1 MVMRNRTTLLPLMLA
16 VAVWAAACGSSEPET
31 VTGEAPA
38 EEPSQPVDQAP
49 VEDDQADGSAAD
61 GSAADG
67 GEVSDSGEGA
77 ASGSDESDDSASSS
91 GEDSG
96 ASSSSSSDD
105 AEASS
110 AAVGDED
117 SGASSDD
124 ADSSSGYSGED
135 SGAGSASGADDVE
148 ASSAAVGDEDSGMSS
163 SSSSDDAAAS
173 SGSSGEDS
181 GAGGSSGSDDADGA
195 SGAGSPD
202 DTVSV
207 SSDQIVGDG
216 ADITDPGPSTSGGP
230 APPQERRQPAHI
242 TGVVMQVLE
251 SWPAQVIVQV
261 SGELPDPCHEL
272 WWEVAVD
279 GNTYDVEV
287 WSVSP
292 PPDSDL
298 VCAMMIQPFVENVPL
313 GGGFVAEDYTVI
325 VNGEVHELNF

>member
-1 MVMRNRTTLLPLMLA
+1 MLA

-38 EEPSQPVDQAP
+38 EEPSQPADQAP

-61 GSAADG
+61 G
-67 GEVSDSGEGA
+67 GEASDSGDSA
-77 ASGSDESDDSASSS
+77 ASGSDESDESGSSS

-105 AEASS
+105 AEDSSGAFGEEDSGAGSDDAGGSSGSSGEDSGASS
-110 AAVGDED
+110 PSGSDDVEASSGAVGDED
-117 SGASSDD
+117 SGASS
-124 ADSSSGYSGED
+124 A
-135 SGAGSASGADDVE
+135 
-148 ASSAAVGDEDSGMSS
+148 
-163 SSSSDDAAAS
+163 SSSDDVEAS

-181 GAGGSSGSDDADGA
+181 GAGSSSSSDDADSS
-195 SGAGSPD
+195 SGAGSDGDAPGSPD

-230 APPQERRQPAHI
+230 APPQERRQPARI

-251 SWPAQVIVQV
+251 SWPAQVIVEV

-279 GNTYDVEV
+279 GNTYDVGV

-313 GGGFVAEDYTVI
+313 GGGFVDEDYTVI